1 MRLVCVLVAIT
12 THDVPLIATIAVSLA
27 FAFVGGLLAV
37 RLRLP
42 PLVGYLLA
50 GIVVGPF
57 TPGFVADAK
66 LAPQLAE
73 IGVILLMFGVG
84 THFSIRDL
92 LAVRRVAL
100 PGAFAQIIVATALGA
115 GVATLWGW
123 SLGAGIIFGLS
134 LSVASTVVLLRALED
149 REMIKSNDGRIAIGW
164 LVVGDLLM
172 VLTLVLLPALTG
184 VTGGDLPNNNESLW
198 PALGITIGKVVLFMG
213 LMLIAGVRFFPWLL
227 SRVERTGSRE
237 LFTLAVIALAL
248 GVAFGSA
255 QLFGVS
261 FALGAFFAGV
271 VVNESDFSH
280 RAAKDLQPLQDA
292 FTVLF
297 FVAVGML
304 FDPSILIRQPLQVLA
319 VIAIVVIGKSL
330 AAFGIVRALGGS
342 MRTAL
347 IVSAA
352 LAQIGEFSFIL
363 AGLGVNLRLLP
374 AEGLNLIV
382 AGALLSIT
390 FNPAVFSAAIAFA
403 GGKDKHRGEA

>member
-1 MRLVCVLVAIT
+1 VLAAT

-57 TPGFVADAK
+57 TPGFVADAH

-92 LAVRRVAL
+92 FAVRGVAL
-100 PGAFAQIIVATALGA
+100 PGAFTQIIVATTLGA
-115 GVATLWGW
+115 GVAVLWGW

-149 REMIKSNDGRIAIGW
+149 RGMIKSNDGRIAIGW
-164 LVVGDLLM
+164 LVVEDLLM
-172 VLTLVLLPALTG
+172 VLTLVLLPALSG
-184 VTGGDLPNNNESLW
+184 VMGGDPRGNSGSLW
-198 PALGITIGKVVLFMG
+198 PALGITIGKVVLFIG
-213 LMLIAGVRFFPWLL
+213 LMLVAGVRFFPVLL
-227 SRVERTGSRE
+227 SHVEKTGSRE

-255 QLFGVS
+255 ELFGVS

-271 VVNESDFSH
+271 VVNESDLSH
-280 RAAKDLQPLQDA
+280 RAANDLQPLQDA

-297 FVAVGML
+297 FIAVGML
-304 FDPSILIRQPLQVLA
+304 FDPAILVRQPLQVLT
-319 VIAIVVIGKSL
+319 VLAIIVIGKSL
-330 AAFGIVRALGGS
+330 AAFAIVRVLGGLV
-342 MRTAL
+342 RTAL
-347 IVSAA
+347 VVSAA

-363 AGLGVNLRLLP
+363 AGLGANLRLLP
-374 AEGLNLIV
+374 SEGLNLIV

-403 GGKDKHRGEA
+403 GRKSKHQ